1 MCSDLRERIK
11 GLILIRLANPPAT
24 VPLSIT
30 VYISPK
36 VSMTYHE
43 AKHIFSPVNYLTIGK
58 TGILILYRYPITRV
72 KINRLEINL
81 FLKTA
86 YVMLGYTNK
95 KMTLRRFVFQNS
107 LGFFYLLIIVQN
119 TRHACTGGSNTMHY
133 VFEF

>member
-11 GLILIRLANPPAT
+11 GLILINKIGQPPPPPAT

-30 VYISPK
+30 VHISPN

-43 AKHIFSPVNYLTIGK
+43 AKHIFATVNYLTIGK

-81 FLKTA
+81 FLQTA

-95 KMTLRRFVFQNS
+95 KMTLRKFVFQNL
-107 LGFFYLLIIVQN
+107 LGFFI
-119 TRHACTGGSNTMHY
+119 C
-133 VFEF
+133 